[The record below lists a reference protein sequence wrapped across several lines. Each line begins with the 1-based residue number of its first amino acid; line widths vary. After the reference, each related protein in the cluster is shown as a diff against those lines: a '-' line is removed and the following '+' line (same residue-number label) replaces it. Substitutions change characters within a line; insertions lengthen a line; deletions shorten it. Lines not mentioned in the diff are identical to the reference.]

1 MGGCVIVPNEW
12 VCCCSGCER
21 VVVAAVVCV
30 ADVAIVDVV
39 VAAVVCVADVAIVDV
54 VVAAVVCVG
63 RLVLCLPFNCLSRKT
78 KTNSLKI
85 LIWK

>member
-39 VAAVVCVADVAIVDV
+39 VAAVVCV
-54 VVAAVVCVG
+54 G
-63 RLVLCLPFNCLSRKT
+63 RLVLCLPLNCLSRKT

>member
-12 VCCCSGCER
+12 VCCCSVCER
-21 VVVAAVVCV
+21 VVVEAVVY
-30 ADVAIVDVV
+30 
-39 VAAVVCVADVAIVDV
+39 VADVAIVDV

>member
-21 VVVAAVVCV
+21 
-30 ADVAIVDVV
+30 VV